1 MSKITEL
8 ISVRADSDFKACAL
22 NYYAIPY
29 IFTRAIRIRYCNS
42 LFVDKTVGLE
52 KLCNLAR
59 GTLLKWRIWDLDPG
73 TVITEAMLL
82 TTMLIGASS
91 LTVVSRTVTLAVC

>member
-1 MSKITEL
+1 LSKITEL

-29 IFTRAIRIRYCNS
+29 IFTRAKRIRYCNS
-42 LFVDKTVGLE
+42 HFVDETVGLE

-59 GTLLKWRIWDLDPG
+59 GTLLKWKIWDLDPG
-73 TVITEAMLL
+73 TVITEDMLL
-82 TTMLIGASS
+82 TTMLLELPHLLLYHVQLLLS
-91 LTVVSRTVTLAVC
+91 VC